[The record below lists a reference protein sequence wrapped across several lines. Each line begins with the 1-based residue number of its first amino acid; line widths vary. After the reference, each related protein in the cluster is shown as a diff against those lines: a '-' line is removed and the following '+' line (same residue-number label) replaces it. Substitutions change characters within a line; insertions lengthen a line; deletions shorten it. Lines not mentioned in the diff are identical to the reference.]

1 MSLHLPEPVA
11 RATALARHAGFSMS
25 CEPEVGALL
34 AVLSAAVPASGRILE
49 LGTGAG
55 VGTAWLVHGL
65 AARTDVEVV
74 TVDNDQAT
82 ADLAAQAP
90 RPPYVRPLVGDAV
103 HITAR
108 EGTFDLIFADAQG
121 GKWEGLDVTI
131 AALRPGGHLLVDDM
145 TPPHFAD
152 VHHEHKTAE
161 ARDKILGHPDLASVP
176 IAWST
181 GLILS
186 TRRRTRT
193 ETSRRTG
200 TARSGGHGWSGA
212 PES

>member
-1 MSLHLPEPVA
+1 MSRHLPEPVA
-11 RATALARHAGFSMS
+11 YTTALARQAGFTMS

-34 AVLSAAVPASGRILE
+34 AVLAAAVPQTGRILE

-65 AARTDVEVV
+65 TTRTDVEIV
-74 TVDNDQAT
+74 TVDNDQAA

-90 RPPYVRPLVGDAV
+90 WPPHVRPIVGDAV
-103 HITAR
+103 HVTAG

-121 GKWEGLDVTI
+121 GKWDGLDVTI

-152 VHHEHKTAE
+152 IHHEHKTTE
-161 ARDKILGHPDLASVP
+161 VRTRILGHPDLISVP

-186 TRRRTRT
+186 TRRRT
-193 ETSRRTG
+193 
-200 TARSGGHGWSGA
+200 
-212 PES
+212 